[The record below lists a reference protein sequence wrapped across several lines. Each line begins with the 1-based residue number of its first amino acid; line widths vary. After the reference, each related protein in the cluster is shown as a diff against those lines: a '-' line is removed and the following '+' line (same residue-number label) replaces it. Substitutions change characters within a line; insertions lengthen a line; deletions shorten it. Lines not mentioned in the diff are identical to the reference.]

1 MNLHV
6 RCISN
11 IKEKLVP
18 FLRRLEWL
26 GFTLQDKNILIKES
40 FSRTINKPTNKKH
53 DNILEY
59 IKQSNNKAYLR

>member
-26 GFTLQDKNILIKES
+26 GFTLQDKNILTK
-40 FSRTINKPTNKKH
+40 
-53 DNILEY
+53 
-59 IKQSNNKAYLR
+59 